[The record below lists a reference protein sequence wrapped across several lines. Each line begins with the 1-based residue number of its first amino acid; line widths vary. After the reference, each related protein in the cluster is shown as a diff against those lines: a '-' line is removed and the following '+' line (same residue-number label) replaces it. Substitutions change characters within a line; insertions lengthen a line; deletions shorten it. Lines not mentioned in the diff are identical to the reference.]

1 MIDTLDRT
9 IGRYKNT
16 FDTKVDKVLTLNDY
30 FYDIQKSSCRE
41 VTKYRDALNKY
52 GKNSDEARLMKLN
65 IPAVTTSG
73 VFNTRKDHDLATEFT
88 KVIVLDLDAQDNI
101 GLDLEETILDLQEIP
116 YTLAIHKSCS
126 NLGLAVYVLINEW
139 KSNTY
144 QYVRSYYEMK
154 TLANFDKATSNLSR
168 LRYLSN
174 DANIFVNTSAFELM
188 IPQERKVE
196 PKVYESKSQNI
207 TEDSKTNGLLKWWRN
222 KYSMQSGSRNHNS
235 YVLARTFNSYGVD
248 KSVCQAILMGY
259 ETSDFN
265 STEILGIIESAYSNI
280 ADFNSL
286 QWK

>member
-1 MIDTLDRT
+1 MIDTLDKT

-16 FDTKVDKVLTLNDY
+16 FDTKVDEVLTLNDY
-30 FYDIQKSSCRE
+30 FYNIKNSSCRE
-41 VTKYRDALNKY
+41 VTKYRYAIKVY
-52 GKNSDEARLMKLN
+52 GKNSAEARELKLK

-73 VFNTRKDHDLATEFT
+73 VFRTRKDHDLATEFT
-88 KVIVLDLDAQDNI
+88 RVIVLDLDAQDNV
-101 GLDLEETILDLQEIP
+101 GLDLDETAIDLQKIP
-116 YTLAIHKSCS
+116 STLAIHRSCS
-126 NLGLAVYVLINEW
+126 GLGLAVYVLVDEW

-144 QYVRSYYEMK
+144 QYVRSSYEMQ
-154 TLANFDKATSNLSR
+154 TNANFDKATSNLSR

-174 DANIFVNTSAFELM
+174 DPNIYVDPDAFELM
-188 IPQERKVE
+188 IPKGRKVE
-196 PKVYESKSQNI
+196 PKIYKSKASDI
-207 TEDSKTNGLLKWWRN
+207 TEDSKTNGLLKWWRQ

-248 KSVCQAILMGY
+248 KNVCQAILLGY
-259 ETSDFN
+259 EASDFT